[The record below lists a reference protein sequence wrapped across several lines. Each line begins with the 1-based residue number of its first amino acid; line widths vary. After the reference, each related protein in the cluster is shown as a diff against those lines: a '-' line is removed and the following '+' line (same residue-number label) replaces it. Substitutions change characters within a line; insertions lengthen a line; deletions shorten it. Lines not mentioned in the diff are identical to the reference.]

1 MSMMIMFGVGA
12 FGRFFVQ
19 EQHIIAAKKV
29 IRVRATILP
38 MAVQKSYEPPRKC
51 FVCLRAGFQ
60 RNICAYRKQPLLR
73 CLLGFIYS
81 SLKSLHLFL
90 V

>member
-19 EQHIIAAKKV
+19 EQHIIAPKKV

-38 MAVQKSYEPPRKC
+38 MAVQKSYEPPLQGSVL
-51 FVCLRAGFQ
+51 FVFVQVFSAIFAHTE
-60 RNICAYRKQPLLR
+60 N
-73 CLLGFIYS
+73 S
-81 SLKSLHLFL
+81 HS
-90 V
+90 

>member
-1 MSMMIMFGVGA
+1 MSMMIMFGDGA

-38 MAVQKSYEPPRKC
+38 MAVQKSYEPPLQGSVL
-51 FVCLRAGFQ
+51 FVFVQVFSAIFAHTG
-60 RNICAYRKQPLLR
+60 N
-73 CLLGFIYS
+73 S
-81 SLKSLHLFL
+81 HS
-90 V
+90 